1 MKPVSKFSK
10 HYRITISDVDFMK
23 KLKVSA
29 AFNYFQEI
37 AGLHAENLG
46 IGFKTLEQ
54 KYGVFWV
61 LTRMRV
67 DFLRYPI
74 WDEEII
80 VETWPQTPR
89 KYSCTRDYLMKD
101 CNGNIIS
108 RAVSQWVMLD
118 IKTRKLRKTDLI
130 AVHFPKII
138 KERAIDCTLG
148 KVKLPQEPKIAY
160 KRVIGC
166 SDIDIN
172 CHLNNCKYLD
182 FIMDCFSME
191 ELKKYHAKS
200 IQVNY
205 INEAF
210 PGNTIVLYKCTS
222 PSEANRLYIEGV
234 NEEDNSTFFISQIEI
249 EEN

>member
-108 RAVSQWVMLD
+108 RAVSQWVMSDTLRGSWPEISEEPIVAYFSPPAGLFVQSVIEAVYGLQINKPKGILTVAPSFPDSWPQATLD
-118 IKTRKLRKTDLI
+118 LPDFSAEYKKDDNTVEYVVQSKEPLKRQLRWMLPPSDVQSVK
-130 AVHFPKII
+130 VNG
-138 KERAIDCTLG
+138 R
-148 KVKLPQEPKIAY
+148 KVKF
-160 KRVIGC
+160 
-166 SDIDIN
+166 DI
-172 CHLNNCKYLD
+172 
-182 FIMDCFSME
+182 S
-191 ELKKYHAKS
+191 
-200 IQVNY
+200 
-205 INEAF
+205 
-210 PGNTIVLYKCTS
+210 
-222 PSEANRLYIEGV
+222 
-234 NEEDNSTFFISQIEI
+234 
-249 EEN
+249 